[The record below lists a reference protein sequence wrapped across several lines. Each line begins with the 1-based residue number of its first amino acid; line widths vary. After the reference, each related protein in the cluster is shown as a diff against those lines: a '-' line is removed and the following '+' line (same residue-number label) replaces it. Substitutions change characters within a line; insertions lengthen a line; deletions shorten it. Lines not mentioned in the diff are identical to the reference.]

1 MSERVGQQLGNY
13 RLIRFLKRGR
23 FAEVYLGE
31 HVYLG
36 TQAAIKVLHSRLTHE
51 DIEQFRTKA
60 RTIAR
65 LEHPN
70 IVRMLDFGVQD
81 NIPFLVMSYAPGGSL
96 RDRHPKGT
104 RVSLNSIVAYVQQV
118 AAALQYAHDAQLI
131 HRDIKP
137 ENLLVGH
144 SNEALF
150 SDFGLIVLA

>member
-150 SDFGLIVLA
+150 SDFGLVVLA